1 VRASLTGR
9 DIVITLGRLPEDAW
23 QRMQRER
30 EKALRACFDELKSLE
45 NKKLTLVK
53 PTFFIPGWTGEDAK
67 TWYDDPRPDEF
78 YKPIEYWLD
87 RIIVNRDFAKRVTL
101 EKESRESSDI
111 FQFGA
116 NLKNRLLDQA
126 SGMDV
131 NLVGH
136 SMGGL
141 VARAAVYCN
150 EGEPLRVHDF
160 ITLGTPNRGAF
171 ITKFFYFKPFV
182 DFFEKK
188 VRPLTPQHVSQ
199 AQSMAM
205 NSPDIRR
212 LNSPDSWRVINE
224 RIDNFL
230 IFMGLKDITVQNSP
244 KLRLEDDV
252 PEDIFKAKFR
262 VYQTSGT
269 VHSGRFSIT
278 RDPRVLLPVIQSLCG
293 IQLKENQNHG
303 FMRVS

>member
-1 VRASLTGR
+1 MV
-9 DIVITLGRLPEDAW
+9 TLGRLPEDTW
-23 QRMQRER
+23 KRQLEQRET
-30 EKALRACFDELKSLE
+30 ALRNCYDELRSFE
-45 NKKLTLVK
+45 RAKLTLSK

-67 TWYDDPRPDEF
+67 TWYEDPRPDEF
-78 YKPIEYWLD
+78 YKPVEYWLD

-101 EKESRESSDI
+101 EKESRDSSNI
-111 FQFGA
+111 FQFGEK
-116 NLKNRLLDQA
+116 LKDRLLDHA
-126 SGMDV
+126 SGADI

-141 VARAAVYCN
+141 VARAAVYCS
-150 EGEPLRVHDF
+150 EGKLLRVHDF

-171 ITKFFYFKPFV
+171 ITKLFYFERFV
-182 DFFEKK
+182 HFFEKK

-212 LNSPDSWRVINE
+212 LNSPDSWRVVGE

-244 KLRLEDDV
+244 KLRLDDV
-252 PEDIFKAKFR
+252 PEDIFRTKFQI
-262 VYQTSGT
+262 YQTSGT
-269 VHSGRFSIT
+269 EHSGRFSIT
-278 RDPRVLLPVIQSLCG
+278 RDPRVLLPVIKSLCG
-293 IQLKENQNHG
+293 IELKENHNHG
-303 FMRVS
+303 FMVVKR

>member
-1 VRASLTGR
+1 MV
-9 DIVITLGRLPEDAW
+9 DLGRLPEDTW
-23 QRMQRER
+23 RKVQKER
-30 EKALRACFDELKSLE
+30 EIALRSCFDELKSFE
-45 NKKLTLVK
+45 KNKLTLAR

-67 TWYDDPRPDEF
+67 TWYEDPYSDEF
-78 YKPIEYWLD
+78 YKPVEYWLD
-87 RIIVNRDFAKRVTL
+87 RIITNRDFARRVTL
-101 EKESRESSDI
+101 EQESRESADI

-116 NLKNRLLDQA
+116 KLKNRLLDRV
-126 SGMDV
+126 SGDAV

-141 VARAAVYCN
+141 VARAAVFCN

-171 ITKFFYFKPFV
+171 ITKLFHFDWFV
-182 DFFEKK
+182 RFFERK
-188 VRPLTPQHVSQ
+188 VRPLTPEHVSQ
-199 AQSMAM
+199 ARSMAM

-224 RIDNFL
+224 RINNFL

-244 KLRLEDDV
+244 KLSIQDV
-252 PEDIFKAKFR
+252 PPEIFTAKFH

-278 RDPRVLLPVIQSLCG
+278 RDPRVLLPVIKSLCG
-293 IQLKENQNHG
+293 IELKDNFNHG
-303 FMRVS
+303 FVVIKR

>member
-1 VRASLTGR
+1 MV
-9 DIVITLGRLPEDAW
+9 TLGRLPNDAW

-30 EKALRACFDELKSLE
+30 EKALHVCFEELKSFE
-45 NKKLTLVK
+45 KNKLTLIK

-67 TWYDDPRPDEF
+67 TWYDDPSPHEF
-78 YKPIEYWLD
+78 YKPVEYWLD

-101 EKESRESSDI
+101 EKESGESSDI
-111 FQFGA
+111 FQFGEK
-116 NLKNRLLDQA
+116 LKDRLLDEAQ
-126 SGMDV
+126 GDV
-131 NLVGH
+131 INLVGH

-141 VARAAVYCN
+141 VSRSAVYCN
-150 EGEPLRVHDF
+150 KGKPLHVRDF

-171 ITKFFYFKPFV
+171 ITKLFYFDRFV

-188 VRPLTPQHVSQ
+188 IRPLTPQHISQ
-199 AQSMAM
+199 AQSMSM

-212 LNSPDSWRVINE
+212 LNSPDSWRLINE

-244 KLRLEDDV
+244 KLRLDDV
-252 PEDIFKAKFR
+252 PEDMYKAKFQI
-262 VYQTSGT
+262 YQTSGT
-269 VHSGRFSIT
+269 EHSGRFSIT

-293 IQLKENQNHG
+293 VELKDSRNYG
-303 FMRVS
+303 FMKIS

>member
-1 VRASLTGR
+1 MV
-9 DIVITLGRLPEDAW
+9 TLGRLPVDTW
-23 QRMQRER
+23 QRIQKER
-30 EKALRACFDELKSLE
+30 EKALHNSFDELRSLE
-45 NKKLTLVK
+45 KKKLTLSK

-67 TWYDDPRPDEF
+67 TWYEDPYSDEF
-78 YKPIEYWLD
+78 HKPVEYWLD
-87 RIIVNRDFAKRVTL
+87 RIIINRDLAKRITL
-101 EKESRESSDI
+101 EKESRESLNI

-116 NLKNRLLDQA
+116 NLKNRLLDYA
-126 SGMDV
+126 SGAAV

-141 VARAAVYCN
+141 VARAAVCSS

-171 ITKFFYFKPFV
+171 ITKFFYSNWFV

-188 VRPLTPQHVSQ
+188 IRPLTPQHVSQ

-212 LNSPDSWRVINE
+212 LNSPDSWRVVSE

-244 KLRLEDDV
+244 KLKLENL
-252 PEDIFKAKFR
+252 PEDIYKAKFR
-262 VYQTSGT
+262 IYQTSGT
-269 VHSGRFSIT
+269 EHSGRFSIT

-293 IQLKENQNHG
+293 VTLKDNQNQG
-303 FMRVS
+303 FVVRK